1 MNNTDRDEDSG
12 THSDAHGSH
21 TSLPTA
27 LSSTSTVP
35 VHTSGTGLSIS
46 TSPQRKPRGSG
57 SGNGTRPTS
66 TAESVDQTPPPSPF
80 RLSGG
85 GPPESPMTSME
96 SAPAKRLYECKLC
109 HAPNVP
115 TPCCTTCDPVV
126 SPEDMLDMLTE
137 CAPTHDFGD
146 VASNVAK
153 LEQTVRQVTWLKFNR
168 LHKYTGLLVG
178 KPRAWLHDTPAAK
191 MIELGMASG
200 ATKKLK
206 AIVDSAEHNDIPW
219 PE

>member
-1 MNNTDRDEDSG
+1 
-12 THSDAHGSH
+12 
-21 TSLPTA
+21 
-27 LSSTSTVP
+27 
-35 VHTSGTGLSIS
+35 
-46 TSPQRKPRGSG
+46 
-57 SGNGTRPTS
+57 
-66 TAESVDQTPPPSPF
+66 
-80 RLSGG
+80 
-85 GPPESPMTSME
+85 MTSCVCVCVRVCL
-96 SAPAKRLYECKLC
+96 SKPYHQHTDIFFFTLIDVGHFATLFGTAALLRRYECKLC